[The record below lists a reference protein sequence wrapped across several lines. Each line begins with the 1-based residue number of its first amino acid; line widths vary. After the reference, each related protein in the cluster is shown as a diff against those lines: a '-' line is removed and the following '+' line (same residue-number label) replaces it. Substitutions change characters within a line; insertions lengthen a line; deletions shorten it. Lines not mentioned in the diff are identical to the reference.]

1 MSDAPGSGS
10 ESDDRRPSP
19 PGSDTGGPAGSSD
32 PSSSGAA
39 SPAGPAD
46 PPESTGSRRSRR
58 RAAAEEGTPSDTEG
72 PPSEVPAEPPT
83 PFTQHLGRFFIVVLA
98 VLFGIFAVANSQ
110 PVDFSWVFGET
121 EVRDDPTG
129 PGEIGGVPLIVLL
142 LVTFAL
148 GALIGAFTA
157 WQLSRSRK
165 RRGDAG

>member
-10 ESDDRRPSP
+10 ESDDQRPSP
-19 PGSDTGGPAGSSD
+19 PGSGPGGSPGSPDRD
-32 PSSSGAA
+32 PSGSAA
-39 SPAGPAD
+39 PAD
-46 PPESTGSRRSRR
+46 PTEPTGSRRSRR
-58 RAAAEEGTPSDTEG
+58 RAAAAEGETPPDAAG
-72 PPSEVPAEPPT
+72 PPSDVPPEPPT

-157 WQLSRSRK
+157 WQLSRSRR
-165 RRGDAG
+165 RRGDDG